1 MGQHA
6 GWLRASALV
15 SVVLAAMAA
24 PGCGRPPARPA
35 ESSAAPAV
43 NPPAV
48 LPAPAELAGK
58 GWRRV
63 VPAPGSPVPDW
74 PWALRRCV
82 LYRAADYPA
91 QQHRQAVAQQ
101 RYVARGGRT
110 ITVTVERFEPGWAAR
125 TMDDVRRVLETCVRY
140 EYSAAAADYL
150 DSHTMTLESFAGDD
164 SLLVETVRI
173 TTARPAENRHAA
185 VTRQGDL
192 VISMAGTALEQ
203 EQLVRLARLLVNR
216 A

>member
-1 MGQHA
+1 MGRHD
-6 GWLRASALV
+6 GWLRASVLLGVVVGALT
-15 SVVLAAMAA
+15 AT
-24 PGCGRPPARPA
+24 GCARPA
-35 ESSAAPAV
+35 PPPVESAAAQTAA
-43 NPPAV
+43 PAV
-48 LPAPAELAGK
+48 LPAPADLPGK

-63 VPAPGSPVPDW
+63 VPAPGSPTPDW

-91 QQHRQAVAQQ
+91 QEHRQAVHQQ
-101 RYVARGGRT
+101 EYAARGGRT

-125 TMDDVRRVLETCVRY
+125 SMDDVRRVLETCVRY
-140 EYSAAAADYL
+140 EYSDAATDFL
-150 DSHTMTLESFAGDD
+150 DSHTLTLESFAGDD

-173 TTARPAENRHAA
+173 SMARPAENRHTA

-192 VISMAGTALEQ
+192 VISMVGTGLEQ
-203 EQLVRLARLLVNR
+203 DQLARLARFLVNR